1 MFVFLKRLYI
11 YIGEILKFT
20 ILFVCVIKSVPKVI
34 AHFAFFVN
42 IFRNFNAICDFSFAM
57 NSYGHKANFQPKQLR
72 NPLILLS
79 KNEEAFLSSKMYM
92 V

>member
-1 MFVFLKRLYI
+1 MKSL
-11 YIGEILKFT
+11 ILTVSVHLNKE
-20 ILFVCVIKSVPKVI
+20 LKSVPKVI

-57 NSYGHKANFQPKQLR
+57 NYYGHKANFQPKQLR

-79 KNEEAFLSSKMYM
+79 KNEDEKFSVFRTVYFCLM
-92 V
+92 